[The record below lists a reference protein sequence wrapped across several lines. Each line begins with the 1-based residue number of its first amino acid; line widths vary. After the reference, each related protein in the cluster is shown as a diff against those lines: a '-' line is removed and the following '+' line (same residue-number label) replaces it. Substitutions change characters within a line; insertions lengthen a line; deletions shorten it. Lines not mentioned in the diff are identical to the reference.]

1 MSEQRD
7 SSVGT
12 RSIGTAC
19 IFPLRKGATARK
31 AKVVLRRS
39 GTDKDKRGSRCVGA
53 GAESFTDPLKRANE
67 TDLGMGR
74 YEVTDI
80 VGEYAERD
88 GENDIDSSVYVW
100 YARQE

>member
-1 MSEQRD
+1 MRDDAIVPAERGASERLAF
-7 SSVGT
+7 SRCVKE
-12 RSIGTAC
+12 R
-19 IFPLRKGATARK
+19 PRAR
-31 AKVVLRRS
+31 RRLCC
-39 GTDKDKRGSRCVGA
+39 GKRGSRRVGA

-80 VGEYAERD
+80 IGECAERD
-88 GENDIDSSVYVW
+88 GESDIDSSVYVW